1 MGESQP
7 SNLTP
12 SRWQRLFNLA
22 PLWSWLLLAALA
34 GGILG
39 LGGFTFV
46 YAEGG
51 SYFSDNPESCINCH
65 IMRDVFDGWNH
76 GSHKA
81 VATCN
86 DCHTPHTFPDKY
98 IVKGING
105 WNHSVAFTTG
115 DFPEPIR
122 ITNLNR
128 NVAQENCLYC
138 HSDMVVAISHEGGED
153 PTDCLRCH
161 AGVGHGR

>member
-1 MGESQP
+1 MSK
-7 SNLTP
+7 SNG
-12 SRWQRLFNLA
+12 SDYQRFSWRRVFGYL
-22 PLWSWLLLAALA
+22 PLWGWLALTGLI

-39 LGGFTFV
+39 LGGFTFA

-51 SYFSDNPESCINCH
+51 SYFSDNPQACVNCH
-65 IMRDVFDGWNH
+65 IMQEVFDGWNH

-86 DCHTPHTFPDKY
+86 DCHTPHTFLAKY
-98 IVKGING
+98 VVKGING

-115 DFPEPIR
+115 DFPEPIQ
-122 ITNLNR
+122 ITELNR
-128 NVAQENCLYC
+128 DVAQANCLYC
-138 HSDMVVAISHEGGED
+138 HGSLVTAISHEGSDD
-153 PTDCLRCH
+153 PTDCLICH

>member
-1 MGESQP
+1 MSK
-7 SNLTP
+7 SNG
-12 SRWQRLFNLA
+12 SDYQRFSWRRIFGYL
-22 PLWSWLLLAALA
+22 PLWGWLALTGLI

-39 LGGFTFV
+39 LGGFTFA

-51 SYFSDNPESCINCH
+51 SYFSDNPQACVNCH
-65 IMRDVFDGWNH
+65 IMQEVFDGWNH

-86 DCHTPHTFPDKY
+86 DCHTPHTFLAKY
-98 IVKGING
+98 VVKGING

-115 DFPEPIR
+115 DFPEPIQ
-122 ITNLNR
+122 ITELNR
-128 NVAQENCLYC
+128 DVAQANCLYC
-138 HSDMVVAISHEGGED
+138 HGSLVTAISHEGSDD
-153 PTDCLRCH
+153 PTDCLICH